1 MATKKYKFAAEIQAG
16 QGGGAYVIFPYD
28 TEKEFG
34 TKGRVPVKVTLDG
47 APDTTSLMKWGTP
60 QHFVGVAKAIREKI
74 GKGAGDTI
82 EVVLWK
88 DEAER
93 VVEIPEEFRKRM
105 EKEKLLPFFE
115 KLSFTHRKEY
125 CRWISEAKKEETRQA
140 RLVKAIA
147 MLKTGIK
154 TPG

>member
-1 MATKKYKFAAEIQAG
+1 MATKKYKFTAEIHAG
-16 QGGGAYVIFPYD
+16 QGGGAFVIFPYD

-47 APDTTSLMKWGTP
+47 VPDTTSLMKWGTP

-74 GKGAGDTI
+74 GKSAGDTI
-82 EVVLWK
+82 EVILWK